1 METLYPA
8 SHTFDS
14 NWLMQEFQSTSWTTE
29 DNKKFESCLAL
40 FDKETPDRWIK
51 VASMIPGKTVF
62 DVIEQYRKLVADICD
77 IEAGLFPL
85 PGDLK
90 ESCFTVELAKNPEFN
105 EFRKRPLACRSSDQE
120 KKKGVPW
127 TEDEHRRFL
136 MGLQKHGKGD
146 WRNIA
151 RNFVITKTSTQV
163 ASHAQKY
170 YLRQL
175 SEGKEKRRPSIHDIT
190 TIHLKD
196 ISPSDDHKFPSD
208 DKSTFVP
215 QPDKSMN
222 MPKKELVWNYTDD
235 GSLMMFNSMYSNTF
249 MPFKHEIGGHRADFS
264 PLNSGFQFQAARHQI
279 W

>member
-8 SHTFDS
+8 SHTFNS
-14 NWLMQEFQSTSWTTE
+14 NWLMQEFQSTIWTTE
-29 DNKKFESCLAL
+29 DNKKFESCLAF

-51 VASMIPGKTVF
+51 VASMIPGKTVI
-62 DVIEQYRKLVADICD
+62 DVIEQYKKLVADICD

-85 PGDLK
+85 PGDPK
-90 ESCFTVELAKNPEFN
+90 DSSFTMELAKNPEFN

-196 ISPSDDHKFPSD
+196 TTPSDDQKFPTD
-208 DKSTFVP
+208 DKSTFIP
-215 QPDKSMN
+215 QADTSISM
-222 MPKKELVWNYTDD
+222 PRIVDWNNRDD
-235 GSLMMFNSMYSNTF
+235 GSLMMSNSMHNNTF
-249 MPFKHEIGGHRADFS
+249 MAYKHEIGGHGADFS
-264 PLNSGFQFQAARHQI
+264 PLNLGFQFQAGRHQI